1 MDKSFLKKILGQI
14 YLKGITFSGVET
26 TEEITEKLSFRSSD
40 SFDSSCSN
48 MDDYCNKNFP
58 LKDLL
63 RDCFQPGLVL
73 NTETFPHAKQMV
85 LDAGKEHR
93 NQYLSTVEIGSF
105 KEGFL
110 NDSLH
115 YGLYINSD
123 NTFFSIFLPN
133 VLISVVVRLC
143 KDPVRQTG

>member
-1 MDKSFLKKILGQI
+1 M
-14 YLKGITFSGVET
+14 
-26 TEEITEKLSFRSSD
+26 EEITGKLSFRSSD
-40 SFDSSCSN
+40 SFDSKCSN
-48 MDDYCNKNFP
+48 IEVYCSKNFP

-63 RDCFQPGLVL
+63 RDCFQSGLVL

-105 KEGFL
+105 KKGSL
-110 NDSLH
+110 HDSLH

-123 NTFFSIFLPN
+123 NAFFTIFLAS
-133 VLISVVVRLC
+133 VLIPVVAGL
-143 KDPVRQTG
+143 